1 MSGGPS
7 RALYMG
13 LMIRI
18 RYALVALL
26 LLVGYS
32 ASAQQLTLPDAPSH
46 KFFDRQNTVAFATL
60 GGLIAIDAVATQR
73 LTNSGVAYEANPLW
87 RPMVRQGWQGEMVA
101 SALGYSAAL
110 GVAYTFHKTGH
121 HKMERWANWLAVAME
136 AGNDAHSLLVV
147 RSH

>member
-1 MSGGPS
+1 MSRGPP
-7 RALYMG
+7 RALCMC
-13 LMIRI
+13 LMTRL
-18 RYALVALL
+18 RYALAALV

-87 RPMVRQGWQGEMVA
+87 RPMVKQGWQGEMAA

-121 HKMERWANWLAVAME
+121 HKLERWANWLTVAME
-136 AGNDAHSLLVV
+136 AGNDAHNLLVV